1 MGVVVSPMLAHLKD
15 LPDLEQDIFEQV
27 AALDDDQEG
36 FEFTNQL
43 IDQFFDQ
50 AQQTITNIES
60 LM

>member
-1 MGVVVSPMLAHLKD
+1 MLAHLKD